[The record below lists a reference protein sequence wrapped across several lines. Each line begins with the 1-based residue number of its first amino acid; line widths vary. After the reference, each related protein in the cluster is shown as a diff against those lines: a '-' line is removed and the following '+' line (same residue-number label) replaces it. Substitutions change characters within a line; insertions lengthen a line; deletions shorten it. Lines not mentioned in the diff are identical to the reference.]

1 MKHPREHEDYEVEVH
16 KGDNVVVIFKPT
28 GRRYRYLFLASGS
41 LATPPLIT
49 RAGDAGDVSD
59 YFLSEVNELADKLAS
74 AAVRA
79 ST

>member
-49 RAGDAGDVSD
+49 HAGDVSD
-59 YFLSEVNELADKLAS
+59 YFLSEVDELADKLAS
-74 AAVRA
+74 AAARA
-79 ST
+79 SP